1 MHARKIHTHIHTHR
15 HTHRDR
21 CTHRHTH
28 THMHTEVAPLSQICL
43 SCHVILECV
52 PTICHRNHW
61 RVGTWEDALFLSL
74 WIALLYFCLEG
85 PHAIYNARSFSGF
98 FFHALH
104 KLSVAFVM
112 CWALVYFK
120 DY

>member
-1 MHARKIHTHIHTHR
+1 MHTYTYTHM
-15 HTHRDR
+15 
-21 CTHRHTH
+21 HTH